1 MKKLSRVIQTII
13 PYLIN
18 YERKYYV
25 SPFASAAPSSGATR
39 ADCSLSTATV
49 PRRESAARPPRTY
62 AAPRREI

>member
-1 MKKLSRVIQTII
+1 MVLNAIQTTI

-39 ADCSLSTATV
+39 ADCSLSETTV
-49 PRRESAARPPRTY
+49 PRRASAAF
-62 AAPRREI
+62 